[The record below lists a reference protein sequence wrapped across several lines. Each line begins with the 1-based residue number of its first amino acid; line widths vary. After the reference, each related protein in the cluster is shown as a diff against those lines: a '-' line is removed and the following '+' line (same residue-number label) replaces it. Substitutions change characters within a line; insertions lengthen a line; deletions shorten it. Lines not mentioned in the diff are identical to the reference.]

1 MATDISSSPPQSAE
15 QAYVHDNTP
24 VELSEAAIAVLGTLP
39 TAVKPILMSIDF
51 PHIVNRICDLWTRP
65 LLLDRYFEELTVDGR
80 GGRRGFPLGVATEI
94 ANLREHYQ
102 TKVKPLKKTT
112 WDMSI

>member
-1 MATDISSSPPQSAE
+1 MTTDIPTSSSNDQAQS
-15 QAYVHDNTP
+15 HDHTP
-24 VELSEAAIAVLGTLP
+24 ATLSDNAIAVLATLP
-39 TAVKPILMSIDF
+39 TSVKPILLSIDF
-51 PHIVNRICDLWTRP
+51 PHIVNRIADLWARP
-65 LLLDRYFEELTVDGR
+65 ILLDRYFEDLSVDAR
-80 GGRRGFPLGVATEI
+80 GGRKGFPLGVALEI

>member
-24 VELSEAAIAVLGTLP
+24 VELSETAIAVLGTLP
-39 TAVKPILMSIDF
+39 VGVKPILMSIDF
-51 PHIVNRICDLWTRP
+51 PHIVNKISELWARP
-65 LLLDRYFEELTVDGR
+65 ILLDRYFEELSLDAR
-80 GGRRGFPLGVATEI
+80 GGRKGFPLGVALEL